1 MTSGNNPFAMSPNS
15 LSMGGDAR
23 SPGAKMR
30 DVAAAAGVSVATV
43 SNFLNNPHLVAEK
56 TRARVEQAVHEL
68 NFQPDQHAR
77 ELRRRRRPDN
87 QNSESSLEE
96 NQATCPPECSSG
108 DSAVLGPDQQTSRE
122 DVSITPGERVT
133 VQVGPDVFTGTVDEV
148 MPDSSYFWIWTDN
161 GMGRRLLEAS
171 AAVAIDLTGE

>member
-1 MTSGNNPFAMSPNS
+1 MTFGTNPFAMSANS
-15 LSMGGDAR
+15 LSTGRAIHN
-23 SPGAKMR
+23 PGARMR

-56 TRARVEQAVHEL
+56 TRARIEQAVHEL

-77 ELRRRRRPDN
+77 ELRRRRRPN
-87 QNSESSLEE
+87 TQNSEGSLEQ
-96 NQATCPPECSSG
+96 NQATCPPESSSE
-108 DSAVLGPDQQTSRE
+108 DRAEPDPDQETSRG
-122 DVSITPGERVT
+122 DVSITPGQRVT
-133 VQVGPDVFTGTVDEV
+133 VQVGPDVFSGTVDAV

-171 AAVAIDLTGE
+171 TATAIDLTGG